1 MTQTSRGALFPVS
14 IKGVVPV
21 ADRFVL
27 LLNERGEWELP
38 GGRLEP
44 GEDPAECLA
53 REIFE
58 ELSLAVEVGPILDCW
73 RYQPLPDR
81 EVVIVTYGTR
91 LAEPGEPR
99 VSAEHRSVKLF
110 GIEEL
115 ARIKLPQG
123 YAASIRRWREIAG

>member
-1 MTQTSRGALFPVS
+1 MTQTTRGALFPVS

-44 GEDPAECLA
+44 GEDPRICLA
-53 REIFE
+53 REIRE
-58 ELSLAVEVGPILDCW
+58 ELSLEVEVGPILDCW
-73 RYQPLPDR
+73 RYEPLPDR

-91 LAEPGEPR
+91 LAAPGEPR
-99 VSAEHRSVKLF
+99 VSAEHRAVRLF
-110 GIEEL
+110 AIEEL
-115 ARIKLPQG
+115 DGLNLPRG
-123 YAASIRRWREIAG
+123 YAASIRRWSATL